1 MSVIDEVRTKFR
13 QMKPREFND
22 PETWLS
28 VLPQLGYNDENPD
41 ELPKEILSQKGLG
54 LRIWQYPNQFA
65 PYLAW
70 LGPEAMSIRSYL
82 EIGTRHGGT
91 FVVHA
96 EMLRRLNARFARAV
110 AVDIIDKPALL
121 DSYEYLQLDSQS
133 DEFAEW
139 IADQFFDL
147 VFIDG
152 DHEYAGVKRDAES
165 TLPRSNIQV
174 FHDIASDECPGV
186 GKLWKEHRA
195 KHAETHHFVEFVEQY
210 DSVKGNFFGIGVAIR
225 REWIE

>member
-1 MSVIDEVRTKFR
+1 MSVIDEVRTKFW
-13 QMKPREFND
+13 QMKPKEFND

-28 VLPQLGYNDENPD
+28 VLPHLGYNDENPD
-41 ELPKEILSQKGLG
+41 ELPKEVLSQKGLG

-70 LGPEAMSIRSYL
+70 LAQEAMSIRSYL

-96 EMLRRLNARFARAV
+96 EILRRLNPRFSRAV
-110 AVDIIDKPALL
+110 AVDIIDRPALL
-121 DSYEYLQLDSQS
+121 ESYEYLQLDSQS

-139 IADQFFDL
+139 IGGQFFDL

-152 DHEYAGVKRDAES
+152 DHEYSGVERDAES

-174 FHDIASDECPGV
+174 FHDITSDECPGV
-186 GKLWKEHRA
+186 GNLWREYRRKNAKTHR
-195 KHAETHHFVEFVEQY
+195 FVEFVEQY
-210 DSVKGNFFGIGVAIR
+210 DSVEGNFFGLGVAIR
-225 REWIE
+225 RHWLE